1 MAGCFRRSAHQQLAR
16 HLAPHDLDLLLRDA
30 LGDEAADEHR
40 VAVGLRRVA
49 RLAKVGAEDEVLGSD
64 LLDVCGRLFVGD
76 LAPVA
81 HPREVGLRPHEGPH
95 RVDLQLRAHRRG
107 LPHLLGR
114 HVDNLE
120 LGMGHHDPVA
130 AGVTRRLDDREHLGG
145 RRVARAEDELLLGAD
160 LPDLAQG
167 WQRLAV
173 GADDLD
179 SFRRV
184 LEVLHVVVGVEGR
197 QPHDATVAT
206 LHPPHPLDGLGI
218 ETTRGAVQRDS
229 AEGLDAGVVLADEP
243 RAIGGERHVVLED
256 DGLHLAGQV
265 ELGHLVVVDRAAEDV
280 GGAVVVEVDQT
291 LDRTDRRRRGRED
304 AHLRGR
310 LRRQVTERC
319 QAGDARGRAL
329 EEVSTAPAV
338 RRHVER
344 VRLRRVSPGV
354 AATVGEPPSGER
366 ERFHGNPSSSP
377 HVNDGSMRTSIRY
390 GPPPANPRS
399 TAGAISGAFSTRSAG
414 TPRARAMP
422 TKSMSGSRSIPTYRS
437 SSAEKPLSARV
448 RCLRIRYDALLK
460 ITYTTASDSRGAVQS
475 AWFVYMALPSPTSA
489 STGRTRSASFTPSAA
504 GSPQPMPPPR
514 RPKKLF
520 RSAQRKK
527 WRTPWK
533 EEMDS
538 STIAA
543 FAGAHRAS
551 SWTSVSGA
559 SGTRAASASARCTSA
574 ARSRSQAARTA
585 AVRWTASGWPCLPV
599 IRRTASLSP

>member
-1 MAGCFRRSAHQQLAR
+1 
-16 HLAPHDLDLLLRDA
+16 LLRDA

-49 RLAKVGAEDEVLGSD
+49 RLPEVRAQNEVLGAD

-81 HPREVGLRPHEGPH
+81 HPGEVGLRPHEGPH
-95 RVDLQLRAHRRG
+95 RVDFQLRAHRRG
-107 LPHLLGR
+107 PPHLLGR
-114 HVDNLE
+114 HVDDIE
-120 LGMGHHDPVA
+120 LGVRRDDTVA
-130 AGVTRRLDDREHLGG
+130 AGVARRLDDREHLGR
-145 RRVARAEDELLLGAD
+145 RRVARAEHELLLGAD
-160 LPDLAQG
+160 LGDLAKRR
-167 WQRLAV
+167 QRLAV

-197 QPHDATVAT
+197 QPHDATVAA
-206 LHPPHPLDGLGI
+206 LHPPHPLRGLGI
-218 ETTRGAVQRDS
+218 DAARRAVQDDA
-229 AEGLDAGVVLADEP
+229 AERLDPRVVLAHEP
-243 RAIGGERHVVLED
+243 RAVGGERDVVFQHADFHPARL
-256 DGLHLAGQV
+256 V
-265 ELGHLVVVDRAAEDV
+265 ELGHLVVVDRAAESV
-280 GGAVVVEVDQT
+280 RGAVVVEVDQPV
-291 LDRTDRRRRGRED
+291 DRAHSRGRRRED

-310 LRRQVTERC
+310 LRRQAPERGE
-319 QAGDARGRAL
+319 AGDARGRGL
-329 EEVSTAPAV
+329 EEVATAPAV

-354 AATVGEPPSGER
+354 AAAVGEPPSGER
-366 ERFHGNPSSSP
+366 GRLHGDPSSSP
-377 HVNDGSMRTSIRY
+377 HMNDGSMRTSIRY
-390 GPPPANPRS
+390 GPPLANPRS
-399 TAGAISGAFSTRSAG
+399 TAGAISGVFSMRSPG
-414 TPRARAMP
+414 TPSARAMP

-460 ITYTTASDSRGAVQS
+460 ITYTTASDSRAAVQS

-489 STGRTRSASFTPSAA
+489 RTGRSRSASFTPSAA
-504 GSPQPMPPPR
+504 GNPQPMPPPR

-520 RSAQRKK
+520 RSVQRKK
-527 WRTPWK
+527 WRTPWE

-543 FAGAHRAS
+543 FAGTHRAS

-559 SGTRAASASARCTSA
+559 IGTRAASASARCTSA

-599 IRRTASLSP
+599 IRRTTSLSSGSVAFGSPWIATAAG